1 MVDQH
6 LSRWH
11 FQASKIGKIG
21 KWYEVRLCLRL
32 CPRLCPLLRFLAHE
46 KYDLAFS
53 AAWLFFF
60 APCMAQRERTCNII
74 LVSAY
79 NWIATLSSSTQYTAH
94 THTRRSEKGEVLSH
108 PFPDRSASS
117 LMRPYHFH
125 HPHQSLSH
133 PPNASSIHFGV
144 SRLRGWERSNL
155 LVGLH
160 GQS

>member
-32 CPRLCPLLRFLAHE
+32 CPLFEIFGAWPIWSCFFSCLALC
-46 KYDLAFS
+46 
-53 AAWLFFF
+53 FFC
-60 APCMAQRERTCNII
+60 PMAQRERTCNII
-74 LVSAY
+74 RVSTY
-79 NWIATLSSSTQYTAH
+79 NWIAPLSSSTQHTAH
-94 THTRRSEKGEVLSH
+94 STHTDTCRSEKGEVLSH

-125 HPHQSLSH
+125 HPSHESLSH